1 MISKEKKSNIFY
13 GFVAFLFSLVLYF
26 NANGQTVRSTL
37 SGSESYEQTVTNVV
51 IQPLYDTDKYY
62 IHGFE
67 NAATVKLT
75 SANRVQLNA
84 EANADTRTFRVTADL
99 KNLSEGTH
107 EVALKVQNLSSAVTA
122 KVEPSTI
129 TVTIEKKVTK
139 VFDVEPVLTSQ
150 TTPSGFDIDSP
161 TVSPKKV
168 EITTGDKTLG
178 EIDKVVAK
186 VDGKSITDD
195 DLNTEVAVQAL
206 NGAGEALSIVSDPV
220 TVNVQ
225 AQVERPSKTVRLYGV
240 QQGTP
245 GDKVKSYDFR
255 FSDIQAVV
263 TGTNEQ
269 LANLESISVPIDI
282 SGITRQTTR
291 TIEIPVEEGMSVSP
305 QKVDVE
311 ITPVMET
318 TSGTTTTR
326 SGSDTGQTTDGT
338 TTRAESTPASSE
350 PSSDRQTTSTEETSQ
365 TTSSSETTDSTETT
379 DTTSEGT
386 SATN

>member
-26 NANGQTVRSTL
+26 NANGQTVRNTL

-99 KNLSEGTH
+99 KDLSEGTH

-139 VFDVEPVLTSQ
+139 VFDVEPILTSQ
-150 TTPSGFDIDSP
+150 TTPSGFEITSP

-168 EITTGDKTLG
+168 EITTGDKTLS

-186 VDGKSITDD
+186 VEAKAITDD
-195 DLNTEVAVQAL
+195 DLNTEVPVQAL
-206 NGAGEALSIVSDPV
+206 NDAGESLSIVADPV

-245 GDKVKSYDFR
+245 GNRVKSYDFR

-269 LANLESISVPIDI
+269 LANLESISVPVDI
-282 SGITRQTTR
+282 SGITRPTTR

-326 SGSDTGQTTDGT
+326 SGSTDQTTNGT
-338 TTRAESTPASSE
+338 TTQTEQTPASSE
-350 PSSDRQTTSTEETSQ
+350 PSSGNQTGSTEETSQ
-365 TTSSSETTDSTETT
+365 TTSSEDTTDTT